1 MTTLIGADIEHL
13 RATIAAM
20 RQGSG
25 AIENAFQQAAQAME
39 ALRGSHW
46 SGQHRQQAEELWTR
60 LQARFAP
67 TLEALNQIATR
78 TERFTDALE
87 EAGRV
92 FGDEGVTK
100 TRSQDA
106 RVAHMK
112 DIVGRV
118 DDVASFIQGFTKFAH
133 LMRSDKG
140 SIGRLLQQV
149 PGRIPKMADQFGDGL
164 QAVSQSLHVGPHGS
178 LVKLLKSK
186 EFGWGLAFAGTTFTL
201 VEKYQEGQLTWQVA
215 GAEMTKTG
223 VGMLI
228 GSTGWGSVIMGANAG
243 VQVTGTLFNAGT
255 EAIAGWVAGPEYD
268 KRITENAQ
276 RMSEGLEKMDLM
288 RPIDKTI
295 DVLWQGQFDKALPT
309 FWESTVDIGE
319 GFVEYANAAGDQ
331 LAIIGVATSEKLTP
345 VIDQTGRALQDAFEE
360 GAATFGQM
368 QEQAQQV
375 FAGAQQFVGS
385 FFKL

>member
-1 MTTLIGADIEHL
+1 
-13 RATIAAM
+13 
-20 RQGSG
+20 
-25 AIENAFQQAAQAME
+25 
-39 ALRGSHW
+39 
-46 SGQHRQQAEELWTR
+46 
-60 LQARFAP
+60 
-67 TLEALNQIATR
+67 

-92 FGDEGVTK
+92 FGDGGVTK
-100 TRSQDA
+100 TDVGTSGSQAVFASQTTSAPFASPHKQKDA
-106 RVAHMK
+106 WVAHTK
-112 DIVGRV
+112 DIVDRV
-118 DDVASFIQGFTKFAH
+118 DDAASFVQGFTKFAH

-140 SIGRLLQQV
+140 SIGRLLQLA
-149 PGRIPKMADQFGDGL
+149 PGPIPKMADQFGDSL

-178 LVKLLKSK
+178 MVKLLKSK
-186 EFGWGLAFAGTTFTL
+186 EFGWGLAFAGTALTL
-201 VEKYQEGQLTWQVA
+201 YEKYQEGQLTWQVA
-215 GAEMTKTG
+215 GAETTKTG

-243 VQVTGTLFNAGT
+243 VQITGALFNAGT

-268 KRITENAQ
+268 ARITENAQ

-288 RPIDKTI
+288 RPINKTI

-385 FFKL
+385 FFKLS